1 MAMPIN
7 ERHGWL
13 SGLSLAQLR
22 ALGYKWGI
30 PGFNVK
36 PADDLRKLLVQIE
49 GVEVPVQ
56 G

>member
-13 SGLSLAQLR
+13 GGLGVAQLQ
-22 ALGYKWGI
+22 ALASRWGI
-30 PGFNVK
+30 PGWNVK
-36 PADDLRKLLVQIE
+36 TADDLRKLLVQIE

-56 G
+56 A